1 MTVKDL
7 YKVMK
12 TVKNGDDIVL
22 MRGEYHVWSDECEV
36 KTGYY
41 FSNTATK
48 EENPLGLHPIAIFL
62 KDKKD
67 VCIDGNGCKITV
79 HGIITPFLFDGCEN
93 LVLKNMTIDYARPT
107 MSEFTILEK
116 SNEGVYKISIAE
128 DSLFDVV
135 GSHILW
141 HGERGNNGKYLW
153 SLDYRDYM
161 SLSMYK
167 NPHTEFVHIMGRD
180 EKCKFPCVPEFS
192 RITDLGGGVLQVELK
207 NKDSFFP
214 VGCTVQTRNTVRDN
228 LGGAFVKC
236 KNVVLEGV
244 TINAMHG
251 FGILS
256 QLCDT
261 VTFRDLNVTPTMGR
275 TAACNA
281 DFFHFSNCC
290 GKITV
295 ENCVCSYG
303 HDDFINIHG
312 THLKISDYSNG
323 VLKVCFVELH
333 SRGFCPFKVGDEIN
347 FINKTTLL
355 PYGLATVKKI
365 TVLNDLEFLL
375 EITET
380 CVIPQKGDCIENAS
394 MTPEVLIRGNKF
406 GPSMGRGVLCTTR
419 KKTVIEDNVFYKT
432 GGNVLCV
439 EDDCNFWFESGYT
452 TDVRFKNNTVYA
464 CGYGCF
470 GEQCVPVISINPQV
484 SSDKEGVYVHK
495 KIIVENNEFYAM
507 NEESYVAEVKNTKQF
522 YFINN
527 ISDKEFKIVSKQ
539 VENLHIQPCKKR

>member
-7 YKVMK
+7 YKA
-12 TVKNGDDIVL
+12 TQAVKNGDNVVL
-22 MRGEYHVWSDECEV
+22 TCGEYHVWSDECEI
-36 KTGYY
+36 KDGYHL
-41 FSNTATK
+41 SNTASK
-48 EENPLGLHPIAIFL
+48 QENPLGSHPVAIFL

-116 SNEGVYKISIAE
+116 TGDGVYKILIAN

-135 GSHILW
+135 GSRILW
-141 HGERGNNGKYLW
+141 HGERGKNGKYLW

-161 SLSMYK
+161 SISMYK
-167 NPHTEFVHIMGRD
+167 NPHTEFVRIMGRD
-180 EKCKFPCVPEFS
+180 EGCKFPCVPEFS
-192 RITDLGGGVLQVELK
+192 CITNLGKGMLQITLK
-207 NKDSFFP
+207 NKEDFFP

-228 LGGAFVKC
+228 LGGAFVNC
-236 KNVVLEGV
+236 KNVTLEGV
-244 TINAMHG
+244 EINAMHG
-251 FGILS
+251 FGILA

-261 VTFRDLNVTPTMGR
+261 VTFRNLKVTPSNGR
-275 TAACNA
+275 TVASNA

-303 HDDFINIHG
+303 HDDFINVHG
-312 THLKISDYSNG
+312 THLRILDYSNCL
-323 VLKVCFVELH
+323 LKVSFVELH
-333 SRGFCPFKVGDEIN
+333 SRGFCPFKIGDEIN

-355 PYGLATVKKI
+355 SYGGTTVTKV
-365 TVLNDLEFLL
+365 TMLNDLEFLL
-375 EITET
+375 EVTEP
-380 CVIPQKGDCIENAS
+380 CVMPQKGDCIENAT
-394 MTPEVLIRGNKF
+394 MTPEVLIKGNKF

-419 KKTVIEDNVFYKT
+419 KKIVIEDNLFYKT
-432 GGNVLCV
+432 GGNVLCI

-452 TDVRFKNNTVYA
+452 ADVCFKNNKVCA

-470 GEQCVPVISINPQV
+470 GEQGVPVISVNPQV
-484 SSDKEGVYVHK
+484 LADKNDVYVHE
-495 KIIVENNEFYAM
+495 KIVVENNEFFQMAD
-507 NEESYVAEVKNTKQF
+507 ESYIVEVKNTKQF
-522 YFINN
+522 CFINN
-527 ISDKEFKIVSKQ
+527 TSDKEFKIESKQ
-539 VENLHIQPCKKR
+539 VENLQV